1 MQPPPKKKRTTTTEN
16 GDNMATAF
24 ASRAVLP
31 TFFAMNR
38 LFILRRTLWYT
49 ICTIYYNLD
58 IKRNDF
64 RFIPIVTSRTTQ
76 YKFYE
81 TTTTH
86 NRGTCAQSGRRR
98 HMHHAMKH
106 APCGTSSTRW
116 GTRRDPPR
124 VQRRQS
130 GRERDRHCEIVPQS
144 RPSRGK
150 SRPFCL
156 IQPG

>member
-1 MQPPPKKKRTTTTEN
+1 
-16 GDNMATAF
+16 MAAAF

-31 TFFAMNR
+31 TFFDMNR

-49 ICTIYYNLD
+49 ISTKYYNLD
-58 IKRNDF
+58 MKRNDF

-81 TTTTH
+81 TTTTQ

-106 APCGTSSTRW
+106 APWGTSSTRW
-116 GTRRDPPR
+116 RTWRVPPR

-130 GRERDRHCEIVPQS
+130 GRERDRHCEIVRQS
-144 RPSRGK
+144 RPSRVHFQL
-150 SRPFCL
+150 FCL